1 MPQKTLIT
9 AFLPLSA
16 TVGSFGQ
23 NFAHTTNEVGHHGD
37 TITFHLL
44 QIHLRMSSVPWVNKK
59 FPVNEPF
66 ANWKSRF
73 FIGKSIINWAVF
85 YSYVSLPKGIQE
97 TLGIKI
103 IKTLKRCAYPKKYST
118 KLWTKL
124 KKMKMLPNFWGYTFS
139 TWSIEI
145 VSRKDRIQRKMSNK
159 LTNHCEGCR

>member
-73 FIGKSIINWAVF
+73 FIGKSMAIGSSFRSFPHGGGGGKPFRGHCGLW
-85 YSYVSLPKGIQE
+85 SLPRWG
-97 TLGIKI
+97 
-103 IKTLKRCAYPKKYST
+103 AST
-118 KLWTKL
+118 RWAF
-124 KKMKMLPNFWGYTFS
+124 KMGFIV
-139 TWSIEI
+139 IEKCDLI
-145 VSRKDRIQRKMSNK
+145 VV
-159 LTNHCEGCR
+159 NHG